1 MTEKKIGS
9 GDHQFALTA
18 RLGRD
23 GPPIYGQIVARSV
36 ASPPSN
42 NKVTPAK
49 VSGAVSPSQF
59 PRPITFVY
67 DQTTFT
73 AEGRRAAQMLAEY
86 LRTHRHPSVA
96 LSGHAD
102 ERGSDSYNMELSR
115 QRLEA
120 VARYLR
126 ESGITNKL
134 ELAPKGSSEPFA
146 GADRRLLAR
155 EDALQLDRRV
165 EMRPLP

>member
-23 GPPIYGQIVARSV
+23 GAPIYGQIVGRSV
-36 ASPPSN
+36 ASPPLN
-42 NKVTPAK
+42 KNKVTPAK
-49 VSGAVSPSQF
+49 VSEAVSPGQL

-73 AEGRRAAQMLAEY
+73 TEGRRAVQMLAEY
-86 LRTHRHPSVA
+86 LRTHRHTSVA

-120 VARYLR
+120 VTRYLR
-126 ESGITNKL
+126 ESGIDQQ
-134 ELAPKGSSEPFA
+134 ARISSQ
-146 GADRRLLAR
+146 G
-155 EDALQLDRRV
+155 
-165 EMRPLP
+165 